1 MDCDYELGE
10 CDNIQVMVKIWRSV
24 YNELNNKGIA
34 INGEK
39 TEVNINEFEYNGIV
53 VKDVRMKINPY
64 GIVVNGEQMRVNY
77 DELNSNGI
85 MVNDEKYT
93 KNIPIMP
100 NKSEYFQL
108 Q

>member
-1 MDCDYELGE
+1 
-10 CDNIQVMVKIWRSV
+10 MVKDDRI
-24 YNELNNKGIA
+24 
-34 INGEK
+34 
-39 TEVNINEFEYNGIV
+39 
-53 VKDVRMKINPY
+53 KINPY
-64 GIVVNGEQMRVNY
+64 GIVVNGEQMKVNY
-77 DELNSNGI
+77 NELNGNGI

>member
-1 MDCDYELGE
+1 ME
-10 CDNIQVMVKIWRSV
+10 VT

-39 TEVNINEFEYNGIV
+39 RRSISMNLNTMESWSKMIKI
-53 VKDVRMKINPY
+53 KINPY
-64 GIVVNGEQMRVNY
+64 GIVVNGEQMKVNY
-77 DELNSNGI
+77 NELNSNGI

-100 NKSEYFQL
+100 NKSKYFKL